1 MTWSIL
7 VRDPATGAL
16 GAAVATRFFAVGA
29 LAIHV
34 EGGVAALATQALI
47 NPMYAS
53 AGMARLRA
61 GEAPDAVASALLAED
76 AGRDH
81 RQLHMID
88 ARGRIAQWTGGD
100 CVAWCGAVRGADVS
114 VAGNMLAGAAV
125 VERTLDAFQHAA
137 GTLAERLITA
147 LEAGE
152 AAGGDKRGKQ
162 SAALKIC
169 TRDPY
174 PDLDIRTDDHPDP
187 LARTAPAVCGEP
199 GAVRGV
205 PPLPRRRRQPVRRV
219 RPRGDRRRHCARGKA
234 AYLTAIT
241 TTLGSFIMRR
251 LLLAAACVLVT
262 AMPAFSQTLRIALR
276 QDLDVL
282 DPTLATT
289 YVGRIVFAGLCDKLF
304 DIDEKLNIVPQLATG
319 YEWADDRTLVIHL
332 RPA

>member
-47 NPMYAS
+47 NPIYAA

-61 GEAPDAVASALLAED
+61 GEAADDVAAGLLAGD

-88 ARGRIAQWTGGD
+88 ARGRIAQRTGED
-100 CVAWCGAVRGADVS
+100 CVSWCGAVRGTDVS

-125 VERTLDAFQHAA
+125 VERTLEAFQHAA
-137 GTLAERLITA
+137 GSLAERLISA

-162 SAALKIC
+162 SAALKVC
-169 TRDPY
+169 TRDAY

-187 LARTAPAVCGEP
+187 LRE
-199 GAVRGV
+199 
-205 PPLPRRRRQPVRRV
+205 L
-219 RPRGDRRRHCARGKA
+219 
-234 AYLTAIT
+234 
-241 TTLGSFIMRR
+241 RR
-251 LLLAAACVLVT
+251 LHAVSQERFAVFRRFLAGADSPCGVFDRAVIDAA
-262 AMPAFSQTLRIALR
+262 IAR
-276 QDLDVL
+276 EGRP
-282 DPTLATT
+282 PT
-289 YVGRIVFAGLCDKLF
+289 
-304 DIDEKLNIVPQLATG
+304 
-319 YEWADDRTLVIHL
+319 
-332 RPA
+332 